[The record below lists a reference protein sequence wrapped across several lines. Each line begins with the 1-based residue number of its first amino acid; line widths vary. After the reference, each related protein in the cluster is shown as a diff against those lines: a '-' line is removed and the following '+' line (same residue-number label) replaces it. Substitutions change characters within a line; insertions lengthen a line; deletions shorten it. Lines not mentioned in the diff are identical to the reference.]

1 MSKDKPW
8 HEQEQ
13 FWEDTESLIFGEKRI
28 EQASDEIEQVISLMD
43 LDPSMKI
50 LDMCCG
56 VGRHT
61 IELARRGFDI
71 TGVDRTQ
78 RYLDRASA
86 QAEKQKLNIRFVCED
101 MRKFCEPSKF
111 DVVINLFTS
120 FGYFDDPEDDKQ
132 AALNMYKSLRP
143 GGVLLIEMI
152 GKEVIARIFQPRD
165 WHTQDDGTIVLEE
178 RSTARD
184 FSWMEDRWILLKGD
198 QRIEQH
204 FSHRI
209 YSAVELKTLLLDC
222 GFSSAK
228 AYGGLDGSLYD
239 HKAQR
244 LAVVARK

>member
-8 HEQEQ
+8 HEQED
-13 FWEDTESLIFGEKRI
+13 FWEVTESLIFGEKRI
-28 EQASDEIEQVISLMD
+28 EQASDETEQVISLMK
-43 LDPSMKI
+43 LDPSMKV

-86 QAEKQKLNIRFVCED
+86 QAQEQRLDIKFVCED
-101 MRKFCEPSKF
+101 MRKFCEPEKF
-111 DVVINLFTS
+111 DAAINLFTS

-132 AALNMYKSLRP
+132 AAVNIYKSLKP
-143 GGVLLIEMI
+143 GGVLLIEMV
-152 GKEVIARIFQPRD
+152 GKEILARIFQSRD
-165 WHTQDDGTIVLEE
+165 WHEQEDGTIVIEE

-184 FSWMEDRWILLKGD
+184 WSWMENRWILLKGN

-204 FSHRI
+204 FCHRI
-209 YSAVELKTLLLDC
+209 YSAVELKNLLLDC
-222 GFSSAK
+222 GFSSAQ
-228 AYGGLDGSLYD
+228 AFGSLDGSPYD
-239 HKAQR
+239 HEAKR

>member
-1 MSKDKPW
+1 MSEDKPW
-8 HEQEQ
+8 HEQED
-13 FWEDTESLIFGEKRI
+13 FWEVTESLIFGEKRI
-28 EQASDEIEQVISLMD
+28 EQASDETEQVISLMK
-43 LDPSMKI
+43 LDPSMKV

-86 QAEKQKLNIRFVCED
+86 QAQEQRLDIKFVCED
-101 MRKFCEPSKF
+101 MRKFCEPEKF
-111 DVVINLFTS
+111 DAAINLFTS

-132 AALNMYKSLRP
+132 AAVNIYKSLKP
-143 GGVLLIEMI
+143 GGVLLIEMV
-152 GKEVIARIFQPRD
+152 GKEILARIFQSRD
-165 WHTQDDGTIVLEE
+165 WHEQEDGTIVIEE

-184 FSWMEDRWILLKGD
+184 WSWMENRWILLKGN

-204 FSHRI
+204 FCHRI
-209 YSAVELKTLLLDC
+209 YSAVELKNLLLDC
-222 GFSSAK
+222 GFSSAQ
-228 AYGGLDGSLYD
+228 AFGSLDGSPYD
-239 HKAQR
+239 HEAKR